1 MAINFA
7 ADISSML
14 NVDEFAT
21 LITYRRVNA
30 QGDSEI
36 NVIFDNETVPF
47 EGGGFS
53 VVHQEQPRV
62 TCRTSDVAYIAFGDQ
77 MVISSVVYNVREWIH
92 DGTGVTVVHLEKE

>member
-7 ADISSML
+7 DDISSML

-21 LITYRRVNA
+21 SITYRRAVN
-30 QGDSEI
+30 QVETTIS
-36 NVIFDNETVPF
+36 VIFDNETVPF

-62 TCRTSDVAYIAFGDQ
+62 TCRTVDVPSIAYGDE
-77 MVISSVVYNVREWIH
+77 MVISSVTYAVREWIH